1 MDTLIY
7 IFKYAIGSML
17 IGVILT
23 ALELALF
30 FFIIRGWYRKR
41 TFNAMSFVIGAILFV
56 LLCFQ
61 NILLCGTIHI
71 KGMGNKFETVL
82 ETCVEPYLAEGDPM
96 INPAQ
101 VDDIIFKDVA
111 EQYPIIQCY
120 VGSSY
125 FRGYRASE
133 LPHVIVDTLNDYCNN
148 YILRRIGWSLL
159 FVIVG
164 AVIVIKTMA
173 VTIQRT
179 SLRRHT
185 TEVSRRQYSPR
196 HRNRR

>member
-1 MDTLIY
+1 
-7 IFKYAIGSML
+7 
-17 IGVILT
+17 
-23 ALELALF
+23 
-30 FFIIRGWYRKR
+30 
-41 TFNAMSFVIGAILFV
+41 
-56 LLCFQ
+56 
-61 NILLCGTIHI
+61 
-71 KGMGNKFETVL
+71 
-82 ETCVEPYLAEGDPM
+82 M

-159 FVIVG
+159 FVILG

-173 VTIQRT
+173 VTTNQSRPM
-179 SLRRHT
+179 RHHT
-185 TEVSRRQYSPR
+185 TVGTRI
-196 HRNRR
+196 NRKDDF